1 MCIGELGTVQIYASP
16 IFEYQGLAVMGREV
30 GGTILLDGDRAAS
43 IIHLS
48 A

>member
-16 IFEYQGLAVMGREV
+16 IFEYQGLALMGEG

-43 IIHLS
+43 MIHLT